1 MSYALTWR
9 CNSKCKV
16 CNTWKINDHKNE
28 LTLEEIK
35 NIFKDNFFNNIK
47 ETVLTGGEPFLRYD
61 ITDIAKIIH
70 NKTGSSIGV
79 TTNALLSEKVFVFVK
94 NMLKNN
100 IPIGVYISL
109 DGPEKIHD
117 ELRGVSGNFKRIIKL
132 LRRLVS
138 IEDKN
143 LTVSAGMTV
152 SKDNINYINETDN
165 ICKEIGCELSIR
177 LNEYAGYFHN
187 RKTNLNFSN
196 LQKKKI
202 IKSLL
207 FLEHDKNLKNY
218 YKRLISFLERET
230 WEKFSCTAAK
240 SSLIIDPRGNVYPCP
255 NLMENPEF
263 LMGNLRNE
271 SFKNIWTSYKS
282 ELIRKKNSGC
292 HHCLNICEYFWGLS
306 LRVT

>member
-1 MSYALTWR
+1 VIKIKPKYMSYALTWR

-207 FLEHDKNLKNY
+207 FLERNSILFFNSISNKLSSCFISCCSFIVFSIDSISCFFCFSPY
-218 YKRLISFLERET
+218 SITLIFGT
-230 WEKFSCTAAK
+230 T
-240 SSLIIDPRGNVYPCP
+240 SLI
-255 NLMENPEF
+255 
-263 LMGNLRNE
+263 
-271 SFKNIWTSYKS
+271 
-282 ELIRKKNSGC
+282 
-292 HHCLNICEYFWGLS
+292 FWS
-306 LRVT
+306 RTFIF